1 MSSAARIPGA
11 DLRTPTWTT
20 RPGAAAGGAEQRGG
34 APETPADGRPR
45 LSVDQHPGLLPVT
58 ATPGASASPVEE
70 QARPV
75 PPEEQALDPRSIAR
89 ASLAAGRNRSLW
101 WTLGGIAGAVGAA
114 FVWDA
119 VVGVL
124 VLAALLVVYGAV
136 RAVGASPGPA
146 AVVVRS
152 KALDVTVLL
161 GCAAA
166 FVAWAAV
173 LPAA

>member
-1 MSSAARIPGA
+1 M
-11 DLRTPTWTT
+11 
-20 RPGAAAGGAEQRGG
+20 
-34 APETPADGRPR
+34 
-45 LSVDQHPGLLPVT
+45 SVDQHPGLRP
-58 ATPGASASPVEE
+58 AAAAAGASAAPVDPDV
-70 QARPV
+70 RPV

-114 FVWDA
+114 FAWDA

-136 RAVGASPGPA
+136 RAVGTSPGPA

-166 FVAWAAV
+166 LVALAAV
-173 LPAA
+173 LPGA